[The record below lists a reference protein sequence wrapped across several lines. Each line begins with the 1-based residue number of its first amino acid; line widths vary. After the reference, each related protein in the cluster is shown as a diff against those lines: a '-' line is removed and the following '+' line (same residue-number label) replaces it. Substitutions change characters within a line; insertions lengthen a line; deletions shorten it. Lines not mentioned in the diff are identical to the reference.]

1 MMVSKVLLVT
11 LSLAFQNTWAQT
23 RIDPL
28 VQTKVG
34 LIRGL
39 RALDGDYSMFM
50 GIPYAKINETNPF
63 GPSLPHPEF
72 ATEFEAYDDTAMC
85 PHIDTS
91 NDNVIGGSLD
101 CLRLNI
107 YVPHSATSTNRLPV
121 MVYIHGGNFERGS
134 YGRASFGPKYLVRH
148 DVILVVI
155 NHRVGL
161 YGFMC
166 LHNTDVP
173 GNQGLKDQI
182 AALRWIKDN
191 IESFGGD
198 AEKVT
203 AFGESSGGRSIDFL
217 IFSPQEQ
224 LFHNAILQSG
234 TSLTRDTI
242 YEADTEVPLKLAD
255 KLGFKTRSLNDALI
269 FLATVEP
276 TLAVAAAEEL
286 QLVVKPCVE
295 KVFDGVENIIT
306 DYTFNLKIPKAKN
319 LNFLIGHN
327 EQEQVARYA
336 DKKPEFFEDLNIIY
350 ERLRDYFHFNEEYL
364 AEMVKLVHRFYLGD
378 EKISADTMWPI
389 IQFDSTFSYVVS
401 TQRSIEMYIENEAR
415 DIFYYVFSYNGGRNY
430 YKQTRNVTVGGAGHA
445 DDLGYIFDMQSHYT
459 DDASPEDQLIIDRM
473 TTMWTNFAKFG
484 NPTPEETDLLPV
496 KWLPVNKEYQYFYN
510 IDTEINLGKRPF
522 HVETAFWELFYKI
535 NWKMQRGYKKDGV

>member
-1 MMVSKVLLVT
+1 MSLV
-11 LSLAFQNTWAQT
+11 FQNALAGM
-23 RIDPL
+23 RLDPL

-39 RALDGDYSMFM
+39 RASDGDYSMFM
-50 GIPYAKINETNPF
+50 GVPYAKLNETNPF

-72 ATEFEAYDDTAMC
+72 AAEFKAYDDTVEC
-85 PHIDTS
+85 PHIDT
-91 NDNVIGGSLD
+91 DNNNYIGGSLD

-134 YGRASFGPKYLVRH
+134 ASRALYGPKYLVRH
-148 DVILVVI
+148 DVILVTI

-166 LHNTDVP
+166 LHNMDVP

-198 AEKVT
+198 ANKVT
-203 AFGESSGGRSIDFL
+203 IFGNSSGGRSIDFL
-217 IFSPQEQ
+217 VFSPQEP
-224 LFHNAILQSG
+224 LFNNAILQSG

-255 KLGFKTRSLNDALI
+255 KLGFKTESLNAALT

-276 TLAVAAAEEL
+276 TLVVATANEL

-295 KVFDGVENIIT
+295 KALDGIENVIT
-306 DYTFNLKIPKAKN
+306 DYTINLDIPKAKT

-336 DKKPEFFEDLNIIY
+336 DKKPEFFDDLNIIY
-350 ERLRDYFHFNEEYL
+350 DRLSDYFDFDEEYL
-364 AEMVKLVHRFYLGD
+364 SEMAELVHKFYLGD
-378 EKISADTMWPI
+378 DTISVDTMWPI

-401 TQRSIEMYIENEAR
+401 TQRSIQMYMENKAKAVY
-415 DIFYYVFSYNGGRNY
+415 YYVFSYNGGRNY
-430 YKQTRNVTVGGAGHA
+430 YKDLRNVTVGGASHA
-445 DDLGYIFDMQSHYT
+445 DELGYLFDMQSRYT
-459 DDASPEDQLIIDRM
+459 GDASPEDQLIIDRI
-473 TTMWTNFAKFG
+473 TTLWTNFAKFG

-496 KWLPVNKEYQYFYN
+496 KWLPVHEDYQHFYN
-510 IDTEINLGKRPF
+510 LDTEIHLGKRPY
-522 HVETAFWELFYKI
+522 HMETAFWELFYKI
-535 NWKMQRGYKKDGV
+535 NWKLQKGFKENKL